1 MNIGNHY
8 PYSEQ
13 HPHHA
18 FGRYASLRL
27 LIVASRERILTG
39 LLAPLRC
46 VGGIEVMEI
55 RPTVGEA
62 SQLVPTVR
70 PQLAL
75 VDLGDP
81 VSPNYEEL
89 AALHDQAPTLP
100 IVVLAARYRRG
111 VLDQLYRTG
120 VRAFLTQD
128 VGLPLLVETLYTLHH
143 GDVGFIVQMGGS
155 NT

>member
-8 PYSEQ
+8 PYSDR
-13 HPHHA
+13 HPHYG
-18 FGRYASLRL
+18 FGRYTCLRL
-27 LIVASRERILTG
+27 LIIASQERVLTG

-46 VGGIEVMEI
+46 VGGIEVVET

-89 AALHDQAPTLP
+89 AALHNQTPTLP

-128 VGLPLLVETLYTLHH
+128 VGLPLLVETLHTLHQ
-143 GDVGFIVQMGGS
+143 GGVGFIVQMGRG
-155 NT
+155 